1 MGQFVES
8 PIKIGPLS
16 KNKTTTTTTTG
27 DDAAANTTP
36 SPSLSSKYPVHK
48 SASLVNLP
56 SALNSYHPPRIRFS
70 IDTDTGDVLSRTPL
84 TDADHIYSSGL
95 RRIRQQMP
103 PTSPIH
109 ASHAA
114 AATAFSTTTTTT
126 TTTTSSSS
134 SYSLPGSR
142 VGSLSMSASPTLGAC
157 EDLVRFPTE
166 SLHSF
171 SFAHQSDDAIH
182 SRQNIL
188 KRSIEF
194 MRERL
199 ASSSNPMVASARAK
213 LQGDEEMLKMMELI
227 QKANLMSSKDFPISV
242 AALAGPATSPALTT
256 DLNPFDKNFRTAA
269 SAVSMPSSP
278 LSAPQPDDD
287 DDRLPLTEEP
297 GRMDPAESVFLSAP
311 SSSRSTTNE
320 SASTTKTT
328 PPPTRRA
335 SLKRTY
341 TDTSP
346 LSLQTKLLEAL
357 AQPYLIGDTPLSAVG
372 PALARAGSIAG
383 GPTVHNHSNR
393 YAPAS
398 QAIFTTTSTY
408 PWTILAANDL
418 ACLVFGVTKAEVRKI
433 GILEVVKEERRE
445 WLAEKLRG
453 PGAYNRQPSPP
464 PMTSLQRALS
474 KPKASTSRKA
484 KTEELYNIGRDPTSR
499 SVSNPHH
506 NKNKSRGVI
515 LCGDVVPIQKRNGK
529 IGAAS
534 LWVKEKRTGL
544 IWVLEEINEDVVYIK
559 VDENTDCC
567 AASPSGELEKVFGD
581 RPIAAGEPLSQL
593 LPGLPRRDND
603 DRVDWE
609 KLAESSQH
617 TAKHT
622 AGISIPCS
630 VVHRPF
636 EHVLKISSFPHIA
649 GILVL
654 SASSLVI
661 QSSNSVFSSALFG
674 QSKPAGLHVNDLL
687 PSFDRMLKFL
697 ENEDKV
703 QLIDGIVVPEHSF
716 RRARAIL
723 ALRDGK
729 ENAAAAFF
737 RPTGLPAKHR
747 DGGELKVDVQMR
759 VVTSESDVA
768 MLDPEGCEPLDKSEL
783 VYALWVTYSRNH
795 AISEE
800 QIDPITGLQQSIP
813 ETPPHQPSPGQSG
826 TPILQRVDSSSISP
840 EAERAPKGAAI
851 TKQLE
856 RVLAEENIK
865 KPSPPIPSQQQQQ
878 QQPAQK
884 KEIVEHSQLD
894 GHKKTV
900 KDFVILEDM
909 GQGAYGQVKLA
920 RYRKNHNKKVVL
932 KYVTKARILV
942 DTWTRDRQ
950 LGTVPLEIHVLN
962 YLRREDLRHPC
973 IVEMEDFF
981 EDDINYYIEMKP
993 HGLPGMDLYDY
1004 IELKVTMD
1012 EAECRS
1018 IFTQVGQ
1025 AIQHLH
1031 TKALVVHRDVKDENV
1046 VLDGEG
1052 RIKLIDF
1059 GSAAYIKNGPFD
1071 VFVGTIDYASPEVLK
1086 GKSYRG
1092 KEQDI
1097 WALGVLLYTIIY
1109 KENPF
1114 YNIDEIMDHDIRIPW
1129 SISEDSIDLIKG
1141 MLNRDVEKRL
1151 TISQV
1156 LEHPWLTSQQNA
1168 VLPTPMPLDE
1178 VSNASREIGGR

>member
-1 MGQFVES
+1 
-8 PIKIGPLS
+8 
-16 KNKTTTTTTTG
+16 
-27 DDAAANTTP
+27 
-36 SPSLSSKYPVHK
+36 
-48 SASLVNLP
+48 
-56 SALNSYHPPRIRFS
+56 
-70 IDTDTGDVLSRTPL
+70 
-84 TDADHIYSSGL
+84 
-95 RRIRQQMP
+95 MP

-114 AATAFSTTTTTT
+114 AFSA
-126 TTTTSSSS
+126 SSS

-142 VGSLSMSASPTLGAC
+142 VGSVSMSASPTLGAC

-194 MRERL
+194 MKERL
-199 ASSSNPMVASARAK
+199 TSSASNPMIASAQAK
-213 LQGDEEMLKMMELI
+213 LQGDDEMVKMMELL
-227 QKANLMSSKDFPISV
+227 QKANLLPSKDVPLSI
-242 AALAGPATSPALTT
+242 ALTGPATGPALTT
-256 DLNPFDKNFRTAA
+256 DLNPFDKNFRTT
-269 SAVSMPSSP
+269 AVSMPSSP
-278 LSAPQPDDD
+278 LSPPQPDDQ
-287 DDRLPLTEEP
+287 LPLTEEP
-297 GRMDPAESVFLSAP
+297 GSMDPSESIFLSAP
-311 SSSRSTTNE
+311 SSRSTTNE
-320 SASTTKTT
+320 SASTAKTT

-357 AQPYLIGDTPLSAVG
+357 AQPYLIGETPLSAIG
-372 PALARAGSIAG
+372 PTIARAGSIG

-474 KPKASTSRKA
+474 KPKAAPRKS

-559 VDENTDCC
+559 VDENSACC

-593 LPGLPRRDND
+593 LPGLPRRDD
-603 DRVDWE
+603 DRADWE
-609 KLAESSQH
+609 KLTESSQQ

-630 VVHRPF
+630 VVHRPY

-654 SASSLVI
+654 SASTLVI

-674 QSKPAGLHVNDLL
+674 QSKPSGLHINDLL

-697 ENEDKV
+697 ETEDKI
-703 QLIDGIVVPEHSF
+703 QLVDGIVVPEHSF

-800 QIDPITGLQQSIP
+800 QIDPVTGLQQLIP
-813 ETPPHQPSPGQSG
+813 ETPPHQPSPGQAG
-826 TPILQRVDSSSISP
+826 TPMLQRVDSSSISP
-840 EAERAPKGAAI
+840 EPERAPKGAAI

-856 RVLAEENIK
+856 RVLAEENVK
-865 KPSPPIPSQQQQQ
+865 KPSPPPTSQQP
-878 QQPAQK
+878 PAPK

-962 YLRREDLRHPC
+962 FLRREDLRHPC

-1168 VLPTPMPLDE
+1168 VLPAPPPLDE
-1178 VSNASREIGGR
+1178 VSSTSREVGGR

>member
-1 MGQFVES
+1 MGRFVES
-8 PIKIGPLS
+8 PASL
-16 KNKTTTTTTTG
+16 KNAGSDQPSSSTSSSNTTTT
-27 DDAAANTTP
+27 AAAAAAAR
-36 SPSLSSKYPVHK
+36 SYPVHK
-48 SASLVNLP
+48 STSLINLP

-70 IDTDTGDVLSRTPL
+70 IDTDTGDVLSRNPVL
-84 TDADHIYSSGL
+84 GDADHVYSSGL

-103 PTSPIH
+103 PSSPIH
-109 ASHAA
+109 VTH
-114 AATAFSTTTTTT
+114 
-126 TTTTSSSS
+126 
-134 SYSLPGSR
+134 SLPGSR
-142 VGSLSMSASPTLGAC
+142 VGSLSMSASSPTLGAC
-157 EDLVRFPTE
+157 EDL
-166 SLHSF
+166 
-171 SFAHQSDDAIH
+171 
-182 SRQNIL
+182 
-188 KRSIEF
+188 
-194 MRERL
+194 
-199 ASSSNPMVASARAK
+199 MV
-213 LQGDEEMLKMMELI
+213 KMMELL
-227 QKANLMSSKDFPISV
+227 QKANLLVGPETKDLLLLSTPMT
-242 AALAGPATSPALTT
+242 GPATGPAMTG
-256 DLNPFDKNFRTAA
+256 DSNPFDRNFQARNQAMAA
-269 SAVSMPSSP
+269 AASMPSSP
-278 LSAPQPDDD
+278 LSPPQSDANFQFTD
-287 DDRLPLTEEP
+287 EP
-297 GRMDPAESVFLSAP
+297 GQMDPSESVF
-311 SSSRSTTNE
+311 SRSTTNE
-320 SASTTKTT
+320 SASTAKTS
-328 PPPTRRA
+328 PPPTRRT

-357 AQPYLIGDTPLSAVG
+357 AQPYLIGETPLSAIGG
-372 PALARAGSIAG
+372 PGPVSRGSIS

-398 QAIFTTTSTY
+398 QAIFTTTSSY

-453 PGAYNRQPSPP
+453 PGASGQYRQPSPP

-474 KPKASTSRKA
+474 KPKSVARKSR
-484 KTEELYNIGRDPTSR
+484 TEELHNIGRDPATR
-499 SVSNPHH
+499 NMSNPHH

-529 IGAAS
+529 VGAAS

-544 IWVLEEINEDVVYIK
+544 IWVLEEINEDVVYLDI
-559 VDENTDCC
+559 DEHSCSCT
-567 AASPSGELEKVFGD
+567 ATPSGEPEKIFGD
-581 RPIAAGEPLSQL
+581 RPINAGDPIVQL
-593 LPGLPRRDND
+593 LPGLPKRGD
-603 DRVDWE
+603 DSGLIDFG
-609 KLAESSQH
+609 KLEENGQQY
-617 TAKHT
+617 TAKHV
-622 AGISIPCS
+622 AGLSVPCT
-630 VVHRPF
+630 VEHRPW
-636 EHVLKISSFPHIA
+636 EHKLKVSSFPHIA

-674 QSKPAGLHVNDLL
+674 QSKPAGLYVNELL
-687 PSFDRMLKFL
+687 PGFDRMLKFL
-697 ENEDKV
+697 EMEDKV
-703 QLIDGIVVPEHSF
+703 QFMDGIVVPEHSF

-737 RPTGLPAKHR
+737 RPTGLKAKHR

-759 VVTSESDVA
+759 VVTSESGA
-768 MLDPEGCEPLDKSEL
+768 AILDPEGSEPLEDNSEL

-795 AISEE
+795 SISEE
-800 QIDPITGLQQSIP
+800 QLDPLTGLQKLIP
-813 ETPPHQPSPGQSG
+813 ETPPHQPSPGQTG
-826 TPILQRVDSSSISP
+826 TPILQRADSSVPQP
-840 EAERAPKGAAI
+840 ENVPKGAAI
-851 TKQLE
+851 TRQLE

-865 KPSPPIPSQQQQQ
+865 KPQPTPP
-878 QQPAQK
+878 K

-920 RYRKNHNKKVVL
+920 RYRKNQNKKVVL
-932 KYVTKARILV
+932 KYVTKSRILV

-962 YLRREDLRHPC
+962 YLQREDLRHPC

-1018 IFTQVGQ
+1018 IFQQVAQ
-1025 AIQHLH
+1025 ALQHLH

-1114 YNIDEIMDHDIRIPW
+1114 YNIDEIMDRDIRIPW
-1129 SISEDSIDLIKG
+1129 STSDDSIDLIKG
-1141 MLNRDVEKRL
+1141 MLNRDVEKRM

-1156 LEHPWLTSQQNA
+1156 LEHPWCISQQNA
-1168 VLPTPMPLDE
+1168 VLPAPRPLDG
-1178 VSNASREIGGR
+1178 VSAASQVVVQRG

>member
-1 MGQFVES
+1 MGRFLDS
-8 PIKIGPLS
+8 PGSLK
-16 KNKTTTTTTTG
+16 KNYAG
-27 DDAAANTTP
+27 ADGSPPSSRLAA
-36 SPSLSSKYPVHK
+36 YPVHK
-48 SASLVNLP
+48 STSLVNLP
-56 SALNSYHPPRIRFS
+56 SAVNSYHPPRIRFS
-70 IDTDTGDVLSRTPL
+70 IDTDTGDVLSRSPVL
-84 TDADHIYSSGL
+84 SDADHLYSSGL

-109 ASHAA
+109 ASH
-114 AATAFSTTTTTT
+114 
-126 TTTTSSSS
+126 

-157 EDLVRFPTE
+157 EDLVRFPAE

-171 SFAHQSDDAIH
+171 SFAHQSEDAIH
-182 SRQNIL
+182 SRQNVL

-194 MRERL
+194 MRDRL
-199 ASSSNPMVASARAK
+199 GWAGSNPMIASAQAK
-213 LQGDEEMLKMMELI
+213 VEGDEEMVKMMELLRE
-227 QKANLMSSKDFPISV
+227 ANILPGPEAKDLLSAP
-242 AALAGPATSPALTT
+242 LTGPATGPAMTSDT
-256 DLNPFDKNFRTAA
+256 NPFDKNFQARNLAN
-269 SAVSMPSSP
+269 SMPSSP
-278 LSAPQPDDD
+278 LSPPQPDDLIPMTD
-287 DDRLPLTEEP
+287 EP
-297 GRMDPAESVFLSAP
+297 GSMDPSESLFNSQT
-311 SSSRSTTNE
+311 SSRSTSNE
-320 SASTTKTT
+320 SASTQKTS
-328 PPPTRRA
+328 PPPTRRTR
-335 SLKRTY
+335 LKRTY

-346 LSLQTKLLEAL
+346 LSLQAKLLEAL
-357 AQPYLIGDTPLSAVG
+357 AQPYLIGETPLSTIGQAPPLG
-372 PALARAGSIAG
+372 RGSIS

-453 PGAYNRQPSPP
+453 PGQYNRQPSPP

-474 KPKASTSRKA
+474 KPKAAARKS
-484 KTEELYNIGRDPTSR
+484 KTEELHNIGRDPSTR
-499 SVSNPHH
+499 NMSNPHH

-529 IGAAS
+529 VGAAS

-544 IWVLEEINEDVVYIK
+544 IWVLEEINEDVVYLK
-559 VDENTDCC
+559 VDEHTACC
-567 AASPSGELEKVFGD
+567 SEPPSGETEKIFGD
-581 RPIAAGEPLSQL
+581 KPIPAGEDVSKL
-593 LPGLPRRDND
+593 LPGLPRRDD
-603 DRVDWE
+603 DNSKIDFG
-609 KLAESSQH
+609 KLSGNMQY
-617 TAKHT
+617 TVKH
-622 AGISIPCS
+622 AGGLSIPCS
-630 VVHRPF
+630 VEHRPW
-636 EHVLKISSFPHIA
+636 EHQLRISSFPHIA

-687 PSFDRMLKFL
+687 PGFERMLRFL
-697 ENEDKV
+697 ETEDKV
-703 QLIDGIVVPEHSF
+703 RLVDGIVVPEHSF

-747 DGGELKVDVQMR
+747 DGGELKIDVQMR

-768 MLDPEGCEPLDKSEL
+768 ILDPEGSEPQLEDKSEL

-800 QIDPITGLQQSIP
+800 QLDPITGIQKLLP
-813 ETPPHQPSPGQSG
+813 ESPPHQPSPGQAG
-826 TPILQRVDSSSISP
+826 TPILQRVDSAPEP
-840 EAERAPKGAAI
+840 EAAPKGAAI

-865 KPSPPIPSQQQQQ
+865 KP
-878 QQPAQK
+878 QPAAPK
-884 KEIVEHSQLD
+884 KEPAEHSQLD

-900 KDFVILEDM
+900 RDFVILEDM

-920 RYRKNHNKKVVL
+920 RYRKNNNKKVVL

-962 YLRREDLRHPC
+962 YLRRDDLRHPC

-1018 IFTQVGQ
+1018 IFSQVAQ

-1097 WALGVLLYTIIY
+1097 WALGVLLYTIVY

-1129 SISEDSIDLIKG
+1129 SVSEDSIDLIKG

-1156 LEHPWLTSQQNA
+1156 LEHPWCTSQQNA
-1168 VLPTPMPLDE
+1168 VLPAPPPLDAL
-1178 VSNASREIGGR
+1178 SAQSQAAAGNA

>member
-1 MGQFVES
+1 MVLPDGSQTATAAPS
-8 PIKIGPLS
+8 SL
-16 KNKTTTTTTTG
+16 KNAG
-27 DDAAANTTP
+27 SDQSSSS
-36 SPSLSSKYPVHK
+36 SPSATLRSYPVHK
-48 SASLVNLP
+48 STSLINLP

-70 IDTDTGDVLSRTPL
+70 IDTDTGDVLSRNPVVG
-84 TDADHIYSSGL
+84 DADHVYSSGL
-95 RRIRQQMP
+95 RRIRQQVAP
-103 PTSPIH
+103 SSPIH
-109 ASHAA
+109 VTH
-114 AATAFSTTTTTT
+114 
-126 TTTTSSSS
+126 
-134 SYSLPGSR
+134 SLPGSR
-142 VGSLSMSASPTLGAC
+142 VGSISMSASPTLGAC

-182 SRQNIL
+182 TRQNIL

-194 MRERL
+194 MRDRL
-199 ASSSNPMVASARAK
+199 GWAGSNPMIASAQAK
-213 LQGDEEMLKMMELI
+213 VEGDEEMVKMMELL
-227 QKANLMSSKDFPISV
+227 QKANLLVGPDSKDLLLSTPMS
-242 AALAGPATSPALTT
+242 GPATGPAMTS
-256 DLNPFDKNFRTAA
+256 DSNPFDRNFQARNQAMA
-269 SAVSMPSSP
+269 SMPSSP
-278 LSAPQPDDD
+278 LSPPQSDGNFQFTD
-287 DDRLPLTEEP
+287 EP
-297 GRMDPAESVFLSAP
+297 GQMDPAESVFSSQP
-311 SSSRSTTNE
+311 SSRSTTNE
-320 SASTTKTT
+320 SASTAKTS
-328 PPPTRRA
+328 PPPTRRT

-357 AQPYLIGDTPLSAVG
+357 AQPYLVGETPLSTIGAT
-372 PALARAGSIAG
+372 PARGGSIS

-398 QAIFTTTSTY
+398 QAIFTTTSSY

-453 PGAYNRQPSPP
+453 PGASGQYRQPSPP

-474 KPKASTSRKA
+474 KPKSVARKSR
-484 KTEELYNIGRDPTSR
+484 TEELYNIGRDPATR
-499 SVSNPHH
+499 NMSNPHH

-529 IGAAS
+529 VGAAS

-544 IWVLEEINEDVVYIK
+544 IWVLEEINEDVVYLNI
-559 VDENTDCC
+559 DEN
-567 AASPSGELEKVFGD
+567 ASCFTVAPSGEPEKIFGD
-581 RPIAAGEPLSQL
+581 RPINAGDSVARL
-593 LPGLPRRDND
+593 LPGLPRREDDSGLIDFGRLEDNG
-603 DRVDWE
+603 
-609 KLAESSQH
+609 QY
-617 TAKHT
+617 TAKHV
-622 AGISIPCS
+622 AGLSVPCT
-630 VVHRPF
+630 VEHRPS
-636 EHVLKISSFPHIA
+636 EHQLKVSSFPHIA

-674 QSKPAGLHVNDLL
+674 QSKPAGLHVNELL
-687 PSFDRMLKFL
+687 PGFDRMLKFL
-697 ENEDKV
+697 ETEDKI
-703 QLIDGIVVPEHSF
+703 QLVDGIVVPEHSF
-716 RRARAIL
+716 RRTRAIL

-737 RPTGLPAKHR
+737 RPTGLNAKHR
-747 DGGELKVDVQMR
+747 DGGELRVDVQMR

-768 MLDPEGCEPLDKSEL
+768 ILDPEGSELLGDKSEL

-800 QIDPITGLQQSIP
+800 QLDPLTGLQKLIP
-813 ETPPHQPSPGQSG
+813 ETPPHQPSPGQTG
-826 TPILQRVDSSSISP
+826 TPILQRVDSTPQP
-840 EAERAPKGAAI
+840 ENVPKGAAI
-851 TKQLE
+851 TRQLE

-865 KPSPPIPSQQQQQ
+865 KPQPPAP
-878 QQPAQK
+878 K
-884 KEIVEHSQLD
+884 KEVVEHSQLD

-900 KDFVILEDM
+900 RDFVILEDM

-920 RYRKNHNKKVVL
+920 RYRKNQNKKVVL
-932 KYVTKARILV
+932 KYVTKSRILV

-981 EDDINYYIEMKP
+981 EDDTNYYIEMKP

-1018 IFTQVGQ
+1018 IFQQVAQ
-1025 AIQHLH
+1025 ALQHLH

-1129 SISEDSIDLIKG
+1129 STSDDSIDLIKG

-1156 LEHPWLTSQQNA
+1156 LEHPWCTSQHNA
-1168 VLPTPMPLDE
+1168 VLPAPPPLDTISAQTQA
-1178 VSNASREIGGR
+1178 VAKKG

>member
-1 MGQFVES
+1 
-8 PIKIGPLS
+8 
-16 KNKTTTTTTTG
+16 
-27 DDAAANTTP
+27 
-36 SPSLSSKYPVHK
+36 
-48 SASLVNLP
+48 
-56 SALNSYHPPRIRFS
+56 
-70 IDTDTGDVLSRTPL
+70 
-84 TDADHIYSSGL
+84 
-95 RRIRQQMP
+95 
-103 PTSPIH
+103 
-109 ASHAA
+109 
-114 AATAFSTTTTTT
+114 
-126 TTTTSSSS
+126 
-134 SYSLPGSR
+134 
-142 VGSLSMSASPTLGAC
+142 MSASPTLGAC

-171 SFAHQSDDAIH
+171 SFAHQSEDAIH

-194 MRERL
+194 MRDRL
-199 ASSSNPMVASARAK
+199 GWAGQNPMIASAQAK
-213 LQGDEEMLKMMELI
+213 IEGDEEMVKMMELL
-227 QKANLMSSKDFPISV
+227 QKANLLPGPETKELLLTTPMT
-242 AALAGPATSPALTT
+242 GPATGPALTG
-256 DLNPFDKNFRTAA
+256 DSNPFDRNFQARNQA
-269 SAVSMPSSP
+269 SSMPSSP
-278 LSAPQPDDD
+278 LSPPQPDDD
-287 DDRLPLTEEP
+287 DDPLMMTNEP
-297 GRMDPAESVFLSAP
+297 GTMDPSESLFGSQP
-311 SSSRSTTNE
+311 SSRTATNE
-320 SASTTKTT
+320 SASTDKTS
-328 PPPTRRA
+328 PPATRRT

-357 AQPYLIGDTPLSAVG
+357 AQPYLIGEAPLSAIGHG
-372 PALARAGSIAG
+372 PSVSRGSIA

-453 PGAYNRQPSPP
+453 PDASGQYNRQPSPP

-474 KPKASTSRKA
+474 KPKAAVRKSR
-484 KTEELYNIGRDPTSR
+484 TEELHNIGRDPATR
-499 SVSNPHH
+499 NVSNPHH

-529 IGAAS
+529 VGAAS

-544 IWVLEEINEDVVYIK
+544 IWVLEEINEDVVYLK
-559 VDENTDCC
+559 VDENTGCC
-567 AASPSGELEKVFGD
+567 SEAASGEIEKIFGD
-581 RPIAAGEPLSQL
+581 RPIVAGDDIAQL
-593 LPGLPRRDND
+593 LPGLPRRDD
-603 DRVDWE
+603 DCSKVDFG
-609 KLAESSQH
+609 KMGDRGQH
-617 TAKHT
+617 TVKHVV
-622 AGISIPCS
+622 GISIPCA
-630 VVHRPF
+630 VEHRPM
-636 EHVLKISSFPHIA
+636 EHKLKISSFPHIA

-654 SASSLVI
+654 SASTLVI

-674 QSKPAGLHVNDLL
+674 QSKPAGLHIDDLL
-687 PSFDRMLKFL
+687 PGFDRMLKFL
-697 ENEDKV
+697 ETEDKI

-737 RPTGLPAKHR
+737 RPTGLLAKHR
-747 DGGELKVDVQMR
+747 DGGELKVDLQMR

-768 MLDPEGCEPLDKSEL
+768 ILDPEGSEPPEDKSEL

-795 AISEE
+795 VISEE
-800 QIDPITGLQQSIP
+800 QQLDPITGMQKLMP
-813 ETPPHQPSPGQSG
+813 ESPPHQPSPGQSG
-826 TPILQRVDSSSISP
+826 TPILQRVDSVPTEP
-840 EAERAPKGAAI
+840 EKVAPKGSVI

-865 KPSPPIPSQQQQQ
+865 KP
-878 QQPAQK
+878 QPVVPK
-884 KEIVEHSQLD
+884 KDEVIEHSQLD

-920 RYRKNHNKKVVL
+920 RYRKNNNKKVVL

-962 YLRREDLRHPC
+962 YLRRDDLKHPC

-981 EDDINYYIEMKP
+981 EDDTNYYIEMKP

-1018 IFTQVGQ
+1018 IFSQVAQ

-1129 SISEDSIDLIKG
+1129 SISDDSIELIKG

-1156 LEHPWLTSQQNA
+1156 LEHPWCISQQNA
-1168 VLPTPMPLDE
+1168 VLPAPVPLDT
-1178 VSNASREIGGR
+1178 VSAQTQKAAGKG

>member
-1 MGQFVES
+1 MGRFVES
-8 PIKIGPLS
+8 PASL
-16 KNKTTTTTTTG
+16 KNAGSDQSAPSITTTASSPPSSSSG
-27 DDAAANTTP
+27 GGSNNHNTIR
-36 SPSLSSKYPVHK
+36 SFPVHK
-48 SASLVNLP
+48 SISLINLP

-70 IDTDTGDVLSRTPL
+70 IDTDTGDVLSRNPVVG
-84 TDADHIYSSGL
+84 DADHVYSSGL
-95 RRIRQQMP
+95 RRIRQQIP
-103 PTSPIH
+103 PSSPVH
-109 ASHAA
+109 ASH
-114 AATAFSTTTTTT
+114 
-126 TTTTSSSS
+126 
-134 SYSLPGSR
+134 SLPGSR

-194 MRERL
+194 MRDRL
-199 ASSSNPMVASARAK
+199 GWAGSNPMIASAQAK
-213 LQGDEEMLKMMELI
+213 VEGDEEMVKMMELL
-227 QKANLMSSKDFPISV
+227 QKANLLVGPDSKDLLLSTPMT
-242 AALAGPATSPALTT
+242 GPATGPAMTG
-256 DLNPFDKNFRTAA
+256 DSNPFDRNFQARNQALA
-269 SAVSMPSSP
+269 SMPASP
-278 LSAPQPDDD
+278 LSPPQSDAAFTFTD
-287 DDRLPLTEEP
+287 EP
-297 GRMDPAESVFLSAP
+297 GPMDPTESAFS
-311 SSSRSTTNE
+311 SQTSSRSTTNE
-320 SASTTKTT
+320 SASTAKTS
-328 PPPTRRA
+328 PPPTRRP

-357 AQPYLIGDTPLSAVG
+357 AQPYLISEAPPLSAIGSG
-372 PALARAGSIAG
+372 PSRAGSIS

-398 QAIFTTTSTY
+398 QAIFTTTSSY

-453 PGAYNRQPSPP
+453 PGASGQYRQASPP

-474 KPKASTSRKA
+474 KPKYVARKSQ
-484 KTEELYNIGRDPTSR
+484 TEELHNIGRDPATR
-499 SVSNPHH
+499 NMSNPHH

-529 IGAAS
+529 VGAAS

-544 IWVLEEINEDVVYIK
+544 IWVLEEINEDVVYLNI
-559 VDENTDCC
+559 DENASCTTV
-567 AASPSGELEKVFGD
+567 SPSGEPEKIFGD
-581 RPIAAGEPLSQL
+581 RPINAGDQISQL
-593 LPGLPRRDND
+593 LPGLPRRGD
-603 DRVDWE
+603 DSGLIDFG
-609 KLAESSQH
+609 KLEENGQY
-617 TAKHT
+617 TAKHV
-622 AGISIPCS
+622 AGLSVPCT
-630 VVHRPF
+630 VEHRPS
-636 EHVLKISSFPHIA
+636 EHKLKISSFPHIA

-654 SASSLVI
+654 SASSLVV

-674 QSKPAGLHVNDLL
+674 QSKPAGLHVNELL
-687 PSFDRMLKFL
+687 PGFDRMLKFL
-697 ENEDKV
+697 ETEDKI
-703 QLIDGIVVPEHSF
+703 QLVDGIVVPEHSF
-716 RRARAIL
+716 RRTRAIL
-723 ALRDGK
+723 SLRDGK

-737 RPTGLPAKHR
+737 RPTGLNAKHR

-768 MLDPEGCEPLDKSEL
+768 IMDPEGSEPLGDKSEL

-800 QIDPITGLQQSIP
+800 QLDPLTGLQKLIP
-813 ETPPHQPSPGQSG
+813 ETPPHQPSPGQTG
-826 TPILQRVDSSSISP
+826 TPILQRADSSVPQP
-840 EAERAPKGAAI
+840 ETIPKGAAI
-851 TKQLE
+851 TRQLE

-865 KPSPPIPSQQQQQ
+865 KP
-878 QQPAQK
+878 QPAPPK
-884 KEIVEHSQLD
+884 KEVVEHSLLD

-900 KDFVILEDM
+900 RDFVILEDM

-920 RYRKNHNKKVVL
+920 RYRKNQNKKVVL
-932 KYVTKARILV
+932 KYVTKSRILV

-962 YLRREDLRHPC
+962 YLQREDLRHPC

-1018 IFTQVGQ
+1018 IFQQVAQ
-1025 AIQHLH
+1025 ALQHLH

-1114 YNIDEIMDHDIRIPW
+1114 YNIDEIMDRDIRIPW
-1129 SISEDSIDLIKG
+1129 STSDDSIDLIKG

-1156 LEHPWLTSQQNA
+1156 LEHPWCLSQQNA
-1168 VLPTPMPLDE
+1168 VLPAPPPLDV
-1178 VSNASREIGGR
+1178 VSAQTHAAAKKG

>member
-1 MGQFVES
+1 M
-8 PIKIGPLS
+8 
-16 KNKTTTTTTTG
+16 
-27 DDAAANTTP
+27 
-36 SPSLSSKYPVHK
+36 
-48 SASLVNLP
+48 
-56 SALNSYHPPRIRFS
+56 
-70 IDTDTGDVLSRTPL
+70 
-84 TDADHIYSSGL
+84 
-95 RRIRQQMP
+95 
-103 PTSPIH
+103 
-109 ASHAA
+109 
-114 AATAFSTTTTTT
+114 
-126 TTTTSSSS
+126 
-134 SYSLPGSR
+134 
-142 VGSLSMSASPTLGAC
+142 
-157 EDLVRFPTE
+157 VR
-166 SLHSF
+166 
-171 SFAHQSDDAIH
+171 
-182 SRQNIL
+182 
-188 KRSIEF
+188 
-194 MRERL
+194 
-199 ASSSNPMVASARAK
+199 
-213 LQGDEEMLKMMELI
+213 MMELL
-227 QKANLMSSKDFPISV
+227 QKANLVGPDAKDFLNTPMT
-242 AALAGPATSPALTT
+242 GPATGPATT
-256 DLNPFDKNFRTAA
+256 GDLNPFDRNFQTQNHAF
-269 SAVSMPSSP
+269 STPSSP
-278 LSAPQPDDD
+278 LSPPQSDDH
-287 DDRLPLTEEP
+287 LQITEEP
-297 GRMDPAESVFLSAP
+297 IQMDSSESVFNSQP
-311 SSSRSTTNE
+311 SSRSTTNE
-320 SASTTKTT
+320 SGSTAKTS
-328 PPPTRRA
+328 PPPSRRT

-357 AQPYLIGDTPLSAVG
+357 AQPYLIGEAPLSAIGHG
-372 PALARAGSIAG
+372 PSLPRGSVS

-398 QAIFTTTSTY
+398 QAIFTTTSSY

-445 WLAEKLRG
+445 WLADKLRG
-453 PGAYNRQPSPP
+453 PGASGQYSRQPSPP
-464 PMTSLQRALS
+464 AMNSLQRALS
-474 KPKASTSRKA
+474 KPKAAAARKSR
-484 KTEELYNIGRDPTSR
+484 TEELYNIGRDPTTR
-499 SVSNPHH
+499 NMSNPHH

-529 IGAAS
+529 VGAAS

-544 IWVLEEINEDVVYIK
+544 IWVLEEINEDVVYIRI
-559 VDENTDCC
+559 DENSSSCVEAT
-567 AASPSGELEKVFGD
+567 GETLKIFGEKLIKAGD
-581 RPIAAGEPLSQL
+581 DVCQL
-593 LPGLPRRDND
+593 LPGLPRND
-603 DRVDWE
+603 HNRIDFGR
-609 KLAESSQH
+609 LAENGQH
-617 TAKHT
+617 TAKHNV
-622 AGISIPCS
+622 GISIPCL
-630 VVHRPF
+630 VEHRTT
-636 EHVLKISSFPHIA
+636 EQLLKISSFPHIA

-654 SASSLVI
+654 SASSLLV

-674 QSKPAGLHVNDLL
+674 QSKPAGLHINDLL
-687 PSFDRMLKFL
+687 PGFDRMLQFL
-697 ENEDKV
+697 ETEDKI

-747 DGGELKVDVQMR
+747 DGGDLKVDIQMR
-759 VVTSESDVA
+759 VVTSESEVA
-768 MLDPEGCEPLDKSEL
+768 LMDPEDSTPQDKAEL
-783 VYALWVTYSRNH
+783 VYALWVTYSRTH

-800 QIDPITGLQQSIP
+800 EVDPVSGIHKPAIDS
-813 ETPPHQPSPGQSG
+813 PPHQPSPGQTG
-826 TPILQRVDSSSISP
+826 TPILQRTDSTP
-840 EAERAPKGAAI
+840 EPEKIPRGAAI

-865 KPSPPIPSQQQQQ
+865 KPVP
-878 QQPAQK
+878 K
-884 KEIVEHSQLD
+884 KEVVVEHSQLD

-900 KDFVILEDM
+900 RDFVILEDM

-932 KYVTKARILV
+932 KYVTKSRILV

-962 YLRREDLRHPC
+962 YLRREDLKHPC

-1018 IFTQVGQ
+1018 IFTQVAQ
-1025 AIQHLH
+1025 ALQHLH

-1071 VFVGTIDYASPEVLK
+1071 VFVGTIDYASPEVLR
-1086 GKSYRG
+1086 GGSYRG

-1129 SISEDSIDLIKG
+1129 SISDDSIDLIKG
-1141 MLNRDVEKRL
+1141 MLERDVEKRL

-1156 LEHPWLTSQQNA
+1156 LEHSWCTSQQNA
-1168 VLPTPMPLDE
+1168 VLPTPPPLDDSS
-1178 VSNASREIGGR
+1178 VQSQADLGRR